1 EELVALR
8 LTNPAEGAP
17 VRQLARAI
25 HARTDGNALFVTTVV
40 NDLMT
45 RGVLGEVD
53 GSWSLTDALH
63 AVADEMPE
71 SLRQM
76 IERQLDRLGGDDQR
90 LVEVAS
96 TVGVEFSAAAVAAGL
111 EASVDEVEQRVAA
124 LARQG
129 NILRS
134 RDREEW
140 PDGTLA
146 ASFDFVH
153 ALYAEVSYARLPA
166 GRRAEIHRRIGTRIE
181 AAYGAR
187 AREIAAQLAVHFER
201 GRDFARAA
209 LYLRRAAKNALRR
222 GAYQE
227 AFDHLGRELEA
238 LEALPETPETV
249 TLRLRT
255 RAYLVGMGWAIGLD
269 AER

>member
-1 EELVALR
+1 
-8 LTNPAEGAP
+8 
-17 VRQLARAI
+17 
-25 HARTDGNALFVTTVV
+25 
-40 NDLMT
+40 
-45 RGVLGEVD
+45 
-53 GSWSLTDALH
+53 SLTDALH

-134 RDREEW
+134 RDREEG

-146 ASFDFVH
+146 ASFGFVY
-153 ALYAEVSYARLPA
+153 ALYAGVSYARLA
-166 GRRAEIHRRIGTRIE
+166 ARRPGGIPRGLRKPS
-181 AAYGAR
+181 GAR
-187 AREIAAQLAVHFER
+187 
-201 GRDFARAA
+201 
-209 LYLRRAAKNALRR
+209 
-222 GAYQE
+222 
-227 AFDHLGRELEA
+227 
-238 LEALPETPETV
+238 
-249 TLRLRT
+249 
-255 RAYLVGMGWAIGLD
+255 
-269 AER
+269 